1 MNSTLVFINN
11 NGKEVTTSLIVSTVF
26 GKEHDKVIRDIQSLH
41 CSKEFN
47 TANFGVISYQDSMN
61 RVRQAYELTKD
72 GFSFLVMGYTGEKAG
87 EFKEKFIAAFNKM
100 ESMLKSDDFI
110 LDRAM
115 QILKNR
121 LELQQRQL
129 EIANQTI
136 EKQAPKVEYH
146 DKVLQSRDLISTS
159 IIAKDLGMSATA
171 LNKQL
176 HARGII
182 YQVQGVWV
190 PYSKYQ
196 NQGLCH
202 SQTFPIR
209 HDDGTPGTAI
219 HYYWTERGREFIM
232 NIFKLQKTA

>member
-1 MNSTLVFINN
+1 MNSNLVFTNN
-11 NGKEVTTSLIVSTVF
+11 SGKEVTTSLIVSAVF
-26 GKEHDKVIRDIQSLH
+26 GKDHDKVIRDIQSLH

-72 GFSFLVMGYTGEKAG
+72 GFSFLVMGYTGDKAG

-110 LDRAM
+110 LDRAI

-129 EIANQTI
+129 ELANQTI
-136 EKQAPKVEYH
+136 EKQAPKVEYF
-146 DKVLQSRDLISTS
+146 DNVLQSKGLIATN
-159 IIAKDLGMSATA
+159 IIAKDLGMSAMA

-176 HARGII
+176 HAKGII
-182 YQVQGVWV
+182 YQCQGVWV

-196 NQGLCH
+196 DQGYSH
-202 SQTFPIR
+202 SQTFPV
-209 HDDGTPGTAI
+209 HDKQGNPITAI
-219 HYYWTERGREFIM
+219 HYYWTEKGREFIM
-232 NIFKLQKTA
+232 RLFQLQKTA